1 MFDYLHPKDGPVFE
15 GLEHREVV
23 YAKDQ
28 PEYIPLRTLV
38 SAGPDRKVLSRWT
51 FTDKQREVVA
61 KGADVFLELST
72 FGKPLQPIRMMVSDG
87 STNDGCPMDTDW
99 VKVCLLDET
108 VSTGKDRSL
117 DEALKEF

>member
-1 MFDYLHPKDGPVFE
+1 MFDYLSPKNGPVFE

-38 SAGPDRKVLSRWT
+38 SAGTDRKVLSRWT
-51 FTDKQREVVA
+51 FTDKQRQA
-61 KGADVFLELST
+61 IANGADIYLELST
-72 FGKPLQPIRMMVSDG
+72 FGRPLQPIRMIVSDG

-99 VKVCLLDET
+99 IKVVLLDEA
-108 VSTGKDRSL
+108 VKSDKSL
-117 DEALKEF
+117 DELLKES